1 MRTLALA
8 FLLAAL
14 APAALAEKA
23 DREKE
28 IQVLADRLS
37 ADDTKREAVYE
48 GNVVVTQGTLRVA
61 AARIVVRE
69 DAEGYRSFVATG
81 APVTFRQKRDK
92 TEDWVEG
99 EAQRAEF
106 DDRSDVLKLLAQARI
121 KSAQGEVTGDFISYD
136 RGRDFFQVTGG
147 APGAASPGSRVK
159 ATIVPPKKG
168 AQEATPSPPVE
179 LKTDRAP
186 GTGG

>member
-81 APVTFRQKRDK
+81 TPV
-92 TEDWVEG
+92 
-99 EAQRAEF
+99 
-106 DDRSDVLKLLAQARI
+106 
-121 KSAQGEVTGDFISYD
+121 
-136 RGRDFFQVTGG
+136 
-147 APGAASPGSRVK
+147 
-159 ATIVPPKKG
+159 
-168 AQEATPSPPVE
+168 
-179 LKTDRAP
+179 
-186 GTGG
+186 